1 MFKKLLNKVKKD
13 QGDGA
18 RKAVLQ
24 ELFNDLNSSRKDV
37 YVMNF
42 FRGVF
47 FGVGS
52 VVGGTI
58 IVALALII
66 LGWLTDIPGGVGE
79 FIQYIVDTVEQS
91 RRRN

>member
-1 MFKKLLNKVKKD
+1 MFKRLFNRVKKD
-13 QGDGA
+13 QTDGA

-37 YVMNF
+37 YVTNF

-58 IVALALII
+58 VVALALII
-66 LGWLTDIPGGVGE
+66 LGWLTDIPGGVGD
-79 FIQYIVDTVEQS
+79 FIQYIVDVVNKSQ
-91 RRRN
+91 